1 MVAARDWWVKRVV
14 DIVKEPMDMTLKQKI
29 FVPKFPGIPKVG
41 CYKRIE
47 DKGFWEAFP
56 QNLKCPAD
64 PGVDWRALKGLCDA
78 MGVDMDQKTK
88 RVIGWVRDGAR
99 IGCEGRFR
107 SASSSSNAK
116 GAYEC
121 GPQVT
126 DAIAAWISQ
135 GYAFG
140 PVDEG
145 EVPAGAKING
155 ILTRQKPNGSVRI
168 ILNLSAPKGMSVNDG
183 IDVEQ
188 FPAKMS
194 STEQWLRVLNRAGR
208 GCWLTKTDWADA
220 YKHVTVAL
228 EDTDLQWFEW
238 GGKFFKELCLIFGC
252 SSSAGIFDALAKL
265 VLELV
270 CRMVGFP
277 REMVCQH
284 LDDICAAMAAAEL
297 RKLEE
302 FDEGFKSVAG
312 MVGVKLAPRTDKEKS
327 FGPCKQG
334 VVFGVEY
341 DTENWTW
348 AIPRERMV
356 RLLLSLQEAMDR
368 LVLEARAVKSLAG
381 KIINVKAL
389 VPMGRFNVDLIMRW
403 LVAAAAAAADK
414 ELVAAPEGCGR
425 QLQFWHVML
434 RACSGV
440 VSIPGMEPGGLG
452 GALEAFTDAAGGSAD
467 SPGNGTGGVM
477 GDWWFYVPWSVR
489 VRAGG
494 WRVDGMKVSRKLSA
508 LELVGPL
515 AVVAA
520 GVGLVR
526 NRRLIIW
533 VDNAGSVAIWRKG
546 YSNRC
551 MLCTTLVAAIAAVAA
566 AVGCRVELRKVAR
579 CSDVGSRL
587 ADHLSKGNFG
597 ECRQL
602 ARQCG
607 WPLAVEPARLPVAL
621 VRWIDRPEPD
631 RELGQRILEE
641 LARGQP
647 ILSYSL

>member
-1 MVAARDWWVKRVV
+1 MVAARDWWVMRVEE
-14 DIVKEPMDMTLKQKI
+14 IARSPADMTLEQKV
-29 FVPKFPGIPKVG
+29 FRPKFPEIPKVD
-41 CYKRIE
+41 CYRRIG

-56 QNLKCPAD
+56 INLKCPAD
-64 PGVDWRALKGLCDA
+64 PGVDWKALRGLCDA
-78 MGVDMDQKTK
+78 MGVDMDEKTK
-88 RVIGWVRDGAR
+88 KVIGWVRDGAR

-107 SASSSSNAK
+107 AASSSGNAK

-126 DAIAAWISQ
+126 DAIAAWVSQ

-140 PVDEG
+140 PVEEG

-168 ILNLSAPKGMSVNDG
+168 ILNLSAPKGFSVNEG
-183 IDVEQ
+183 VDVDK

-194 STEQWLRVLNRAGR
+194 STEQWLRVLNKAGR
-208 GCWLTKTDWADA
+208 RCWLTKTDWADA

-252 SSSAGIFDALAKL
+252 ASSAGIFDALAKL

-270 CRMVGFP
+270 IRMVGFP
-277 REMVCQH
+277 RDMVCQH
-284 LDDICAAMAAAEL
+284 LDDICAAAAAAEL
-297 RKLEE
+297 EKLEK
-302 FDEGFKSVAG
+302 FDGGFQTVAK
-312 MVGVKLAPRTDKEKS
+312 MVGVRLAPRTDKEKS
-327 FGPCKQG
+327 FSPSRQG

-356 RLLLSLQEAMDR
+356 RLLLTLQEAMDR
-368 LVLEARAVKSLAG
+368 LELEARAVKSLVG

-389 VPMGRFNVDLIMRW
+389 VPMGRFNLDLIMRW
-403 LVAAAAAAADK
+403 LCAAAAAVTEK
-414 ELVAAPEGCGR
+414 ELVGAPEGCGR

-440 VSIPGMEPGGLG
+440 VSIPGVELGGVG

-467 SPGNGTGGVM
+467 SPGNGTGGVL
-477 GDWWFYVPWSVR
+477 GAWWFYVPWSVR
-489 VRAGG
+489 IRAGG
-494 WRVDGMKVSRKLSA
+494 WRVDGLKVSRKLSA

-515 AVVAA
+515 VVVAA
-520 GVGLVR
+520 AAGLVR
-526 NRRLIIW
+526 NRRLVIW
-533 VDNAGSVAIWRKG
+533 VDNAGSVAIWKKG
-546 YSNRC
+546 YSNKCR
-551 MLCTTLVAAIAAVAA
+551 LCTTLVAAIAAVAA
-566 AVGCRVELRKVAR
+566 AVGCAVELRKVTR
-579 CSDVGSRL
+579 CSDVGSQL
-587 ADHLSKGNFG
+587 ADHLSKGNFR

-602 ARQCG
+602 AQEVS
-607 WPLAVEPARLPVAL
+607 WPLVVEPARLPAAL

-631 RELGQRILEE
+631 RELGHRILEE
-641 LARGQP
+641 LAQERP
-647 ILSYSL
+647 ILSYSV